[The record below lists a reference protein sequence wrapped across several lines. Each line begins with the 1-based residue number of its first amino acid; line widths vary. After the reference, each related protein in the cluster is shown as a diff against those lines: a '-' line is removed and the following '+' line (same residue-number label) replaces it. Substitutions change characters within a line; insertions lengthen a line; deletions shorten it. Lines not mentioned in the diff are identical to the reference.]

1 MCEEH
6 LMVGKGP
13 IMQTAMA
20 EMWEL
25 LTVEQKKKVAVMR
38 MDMIIE
44 LMEIK
49 ISNLEKMIVL
59 KKTAIADVQKVKE
72 MIQQGK

>member
-6 LMVGKGP
+6 LMIGKGP

-25 LTVEQKKKVAVMR
+25 LTLEQKKKVAVMR
-38 MDMIIE
+38 MDMIIQ

-49 ISNLEKMIVL
+49 ISDMEKMISL

-72 MIQQGK
+72 MMQQGK

>member
-6 LMVGKGP
+6 SMVEKDP
-13 IMQTAMA
+13 IMQTAMV

-38 MDMIIE
+38 MDMIIK
-44 LMEIK
+44 LMEMK
-49 ISNLEKMIVL
+49 ISDLEKMISL
-59 KKTAIADVQKVKE
+59 KKTAIADVQKIKE
-72 MIQQGK
+72 MMQQGK

>member
-6 LMVGKGP
+6 SMVGKGL
-13 IMQTAMA
+13 IMQTAMV

-38 MDMIIE
+38 MDMIIK

-49 ISNLEKMIVL
+49 ISDLEKMISL

-72 MIQQGK
+72 MMQQGK